1 MNDLPFPALPVLPT
15 MGVGSMAAPGWFIA
29 SWRAA
34 RKGEWGAH
42 DIAELFE
49 DATRTVVADQID
61 AGLDIVSDG
70 ELRRQRFVYETFG
83 RLTGLERVP
92 PRRRLGIAGYDMAPH
107 YRAAGEIAAPEGL
120 GAVEE
125 FALLR
130 AMAPDLPAKVAVPGP
145 LTFLQA
151 IEPEGGGGRGGRGR
165 DAVLDRLI
173 EIVHAEACALAAAGA
188 TLVQIDEPGLPRAPH
203 NLSHAEGAAA
213 IGRCLNGVPAKT
225 AVHVCFG
232 NNAGRP
238 FADRRIGPMMDA
250 VASLPCDL
258 LMFEFANREMAELEL
273 MAELAGTFA
282 IAAGVVDVKN
292 FLVEDADTVAGRIAR
307 CLEHIPADALWI
319 TADCGFSA
327 LPRYIAKQKLAAM
340 TEGAA
345 LARAGL

>member
-1 MNDLPFPALPVLPT
+1 MNDIPFPALPPLPT

-42 DIAELFE
+42 DVEELFE
-49 DATRTVVADQID
+49 DATRIVVADQFD
-61 AGLDIVSDG
+61 AGVDIIGDG
-70 ELRRQRFVYETFG
+70 ELRRQRFVYEMFD
-83 RLTGLERVP
+83 RLSGLDRVA

-107 YRAAGEIAAPEGL
+107 FTVAGGIDAPEGL

-125 FALLR
+125 FGLLKAL
-130 AMAPDLPAKVAVPGP
+130 APDTPLKVAIPGP

-151 IEPEGGGGRGGRGR
+151 IELNGGDR
-165 DAVLDRLI
+165 DGVLDRLVA
-173 EIVHAEACALAAAGA
+173 IVRAELVALADAGA
-188 TLVQIDEPGLPRAPH
+188 DLVQVDEPGLPRAPH
-203 NLSHAEGAAA
+203 GLSFAEGADV
-213 IGRCLNGVPAKT
+213 IGRCLEGVAART

-250 VASLPCDL
+250 IDALPCDI

-273 MAELAGTFA
+273 MAALADRYK

-292 FLVEDADTVAGRIAR
+292 FLVEDADTVARRIDL
-307 CLEHIPADALWI
+307 CLEHIPAGALWI

-327 LPRYIAKQKLAAM
+327 LPRYIAKRKLAAM
-340 TEGAA
+340 TAGT
-345 LARAGL
+345 ARMRDGL

>member
-1 MNDLPFPALPVLPT
+1 MNAIPFPALPPLPT

-42 DIAELFE
+42 DIDELFE
-49 DATRTVVADQID
+49 DATRVVVADQLETGI
-61 AGLDIVSDG
+61 DIVSDG
-70 ELRRQRFVYETFG
+70 ELRRQRFVYEMFE
-83 RLTGLERVP
+83 RLTGLERVA

-107 YRAAGEIAAPEGL
+107 FTVAGEIEAPDGL

-130 AMAPDLPAKVAVPGP
+130 TLVPDTPLKVAIPGP

-151 IEPEGGGGRGGRGR
+151 LELDGGGRD
-165 DAVLDRLI
+165 DALDRLAA
-173 EIVHAEACALAAAGA
+173 IVRAELVALAEAGAA
-188 TLVQIDEPGLPRAPH
+188 LVQIDEPGLPRAPH
-203 NLSHAEGAAA
+203 GLSFAEGAEV
-213 IGRCLNGVPAKT
+213 IGRCLDGVAAQS

-250 VASLPCDL
+250 VQSLPCDV

-273 MAELAGTFA
+273 MAALAGRFA
-282 IAAGVVDVKN
+282 IAAGVIDVKN
-292 FLVEDADTVAGRIAR
+292 FLVEDDAAVARRIDL
-307 CLEHIPADALWI
+307 CLRHIPAEALWI

-340 TEGAA
+340 TAGAA
-345 LARAGL
+345 QVRAAL

>member
-1 MNDLPFPALPVLPT
+1 MSDIPFPALPVLPT
-15 MGVGSMAAPGWFIA
+15 LGVGSMAAPGWFIA

-42 DIAELFE
+42 DVEELFE
-49 DATRTVVADQID
+49 DATRIVVADQFD
-61 AGLDIVSDG
+61 AGVDIIGDG
-70 ELRRQRFVYETFG
+70 ELRRQRFVYEMFD
-83 RLTGLERVP
+83 RLSGLERAA

-107 YRAAGEIAAPEGL
+107 FTAAGDIEAPEGL
-120 GAVEE
+120 GAAEE
-125 FALLR
+125 FALLK
-130 AMAPDLPAKVAVPGP
+130 ALAPDAPLKVAIPGP

-151 IEPEGGGGRGGRGR
+151 LELDGGGRD
-165 DAVLDRLI
+165 DALDRLTA
-173 EIVHAEACALAAAGA
+173 IVRAELVALAEAGAA
-188 TLVQIDEPGLPRAPH
+188 LVQIDEPGLPRAPH
-203 NLSHAEGAAA
+203 GLSFVEGADV
-213 IGRCLNGVPAKT
+213 IGRCLEGVAART

-250 VASLPCDL
+250 IEALPCDI

-273 MAELAGTFA
+273 MAALADRYR
-282 IAAGVVDVKN
+282 IAAGVIDVKN
-292 FLVEDADTVAGRIAR
+292 FLVEDADTVARRIEQ

-340 TEGAA
+340 TGGAVRV
-345 LARAGL
+345 RAGL

>member
-1 MNDLPFPALPVLPT
+1 MADIPFPALPPLPT

-42 DIAELFE
+42 DVEELFE
-49 DATRTVVADQID
+49 DATRIVVADQRD
-61 AGLDIVSDG
+61 AGVDIIGDG
-70 ELRRQRFVYETFG
+70 ELRRQRFVYEMFD
-83 RLTGLERVP
+83 RLGGLDRVA

-107 YRAAGEIAAPEGL
+107 FTVAGGLEAPEGL

-125 FALLR
+125 FALLK
-130 AMAPDLPAKVAVPGP
+130 ALAPDTPLKVAVPGP

-151 IEPEGGGGRGGRGR
+151 IEPGAGDR

-173 EIVHAEACALAAAGA
+173 AIVRTELVALSEAGA
-188 TLVQIDEPGLPRAPH
+188 DLVQVDEPGLPRTPH
-203 NLSHAEGAAA
+203 GLSFAEGADV
-213 IGRCLNGVPAKT
+213 IGRCLDGVAART

-250 VASLPCDL
+250 IEALPCDI

-273 MAELAGTFA
+273 MAALAGRFK
-282 IAAGVVDVKN
+282 IAAGVIDVKN
-292 FLVEDADTVAGRIAR
+292 FLVEDADTVARRIEQ
-307 CLEHIPADALWI
+307 CLEHIAAGALWI

-340 TEGAA
+340 TGGAVRV
-345 LARAGL
+345 RAGL

>member
-1 MNDLPFPALPVLPT
+1 MADIPFPALPPLPT

-42 DIAELFE
+42 DVEELFE
-49 DATRTVVADQID
+49 DATRIVVADQRD
-61 AGLDIVSDG
+61 AGVDIIGDG
-70 ELRRQRFVYETFG
+70 ELRRQRFVYEMFD
-83 RLTGLERVP
+83 RLSGLDRVA

-107 YRAAGEIAAPEGL
+107 FTPAGGIDAPEGL

-125 FALLR
+125 FALLKTL
-130 AMAPDLPAKVAVPGP
+130 APDTPLKVAVPGP

-151 IEPEGGGGRGGRGR
+151 IELNGGDR
-165 DAVLDRLI
+165 DGVLDRLVA
-173 EIVHAEACALAAAGA
+173 IVRTELVALAHAGVD
-188 TLVQIDEPGLPRAPH
+188 LVQVDEPGLPRAPH
-203 NLSHAEGAAA
+203 GLSFTEGAEV
-213 IGRCLNGVPAKT
+213 IGRCLEGVAART

-250 VASLPCDL
+250 IRALPCDI

-273 MAELAGTFA
+273 MADLAARFT

-292 FLVEDADTVAGRIAR
+292 FLVEDADTVARRIEL
-307 CLEHIPADALWI
+307 CLEHIPAGALWI

-327 LPRYIAKQKLAAM
+327 LPRYIAKRKLAAM
-340 TEGAA
+340 TAGAA
-345 LARAGL
+345 RARPGL

>member
-1 MNDLPFPALPVLPT
+1 MNDIPIPGLPVLPT

-42 DIAELFE
+42 DVEELFE
-49 DATRTVVADQID
+49 DATRTVVADQME
-61 AGLDIVSDG
+61 AGVDIVSDG
-70 ELRRQRFVYETFG
+70 ELRRQRFVYEMFD
-83 RLTGLERVP
+83 RLTGLERVA

-107 YRAAGEIAAPEGL
+107 FTVAGKIEAPDGL

-125 FALLR
+125 FALLK
-130 AMAPDLPAKVAVPGP
+130 ALAPDIPLKVAIPGP

-151 IEPEGGGGRGGRGR
+151 IELNGGSR
-165 DAVLDRLI
+165 DAALDPLVA
-173 EIVHAEACALAAAGA
+173 IVRAELVALAEAGAA
-188 TLVQIDEPGLPRAPH
+188 LVQIDEPGLPRAPH
-203 NLSHAEGAAA
+203 GLSHSEGAGI
-213 IGRCLNGVPAKT
+213 IGRCLQGVAARS

-250 VASLPCDL
+250 IRSLPCDV

-273 MAELAGTFA
+273 MAALADRFA
-282 IAAGVVDVKN
+282 IAAGVIDVKN
-292 FLVEDADTVAGRIAR
+292 FLVEDADTVARRIDL
-307 CLEHIPADALWI
+307 CLRHIPAGALWI

-340 TEGAA
+340 TAGAA
-345 LARAGL
+345 QMRARL

>member
-1 MNDLPFPALPVLPT
+1 MNDIPFPALPALPT

-42 DIAELFE
+42 DVEELFE
-49 DATRTVVADQID
+49 DATRIVVADQFD
-61 AGLDIVSDG
+61 AGVDIIGDG
-70 ELRRQRFVYETFG
+70 ELRRQRFVYEMFD
-83 RLTGLERVP
+83 RLSGLDRVA

-107 YRAAGEIAAPEGL
+107 FTPAGGIDAPEGL

-125 FALLR
+125 FALLK
-130 AMAPDLPAKVAVPGP
+130 ALAPDAPLKVAVPGP

-151 IEPEGGGGRGGRGR
+151 IELNGSDR
-165 DAVLDRLI
+165 DGVLDRLVA
-173 EIVHAEACALAAAGA
+173 IVRAELVALAEAGA
-188 TLVQIDEPGLPRAPH
+188 DLVQVDEPGLPRAPH
-203 NLSHAEGAAA
+203 GLSFAEGADV
-213 IGRCLNGVPAKT
+213 IGRCLEGVAART

-250 VASLPCDL
+250 IRALPCEI

-273 MAELAGTFA
+273 MAALAGRFA

-292 FLVEDADTVAGRIAR
+292 FLVEDADTVARRIEL
-307 CLEHIPADALWI
+307 CLEHIPAGALWI

-327 LPRYIAKQKLAAM
+327 LPRYIAKRKLAAM
-340 TEGAA
+340 TAGAA
-345 LARAGL
+345 RVRDGL

>member
-1 MNDLPFPALPVLPT
+1 MNAIPFPALPLLPT

-42 DIAELFE
+42 DVDELFG
-49 DATRTVVADQID
+49 DATRIVVADQID
-61 AGLDIVSDG
+61 AGVDILCDG
-70 ELRRQRFVYETFG
+70 ELRRQRFVYEMFD
-83 RLTGLERVP
+83 RLTGLERVA
-92 PRRRLGIAGYDMAPH
+92 PRRRLGVAGYDSAPH
-107 YRAAGEIAAPEGL
+107 FTVAGAVEAPDGL
-120 GAVEE
+120 GAAGE

-130 AMAPDLPAKVAVPGP
+130 ALAPESALKVAIPGP

-151 IEPEGGGGRGGRGR
+151 IEPDGGGR

-173 EIVHAEACALAAAGA
+173 AIVRAELAALAGAGA
-188 TLVQIDEPGLPRAPH
+188 ALVQIDEPGLPRAPH
-203 NLSHAEGAAA
+203 GLSFAEGAEAIGRSLEGAAA
-213 IGRCLNGVPAKT
+213 RT

-250 VASLPCDL
+250 VQTLPCDV

-273 MAELAGTFA
+273 MAALAGRFA
-282 IAAGVVDVKN
+282 IAAGVIDVKN
-292 FLVEDADTVAGRIAR
+292 FLVEDEDTVARRIDR
-307 CLEHIPADALWI
+307 CLRHIPAEALWI

-340 TEGAA
+340 TAGAA
-345 LARAGL
+345 RARAGL

>member
-1 MNDLPFPALPVLPT
+1 MNDIPLPALPALPT

-42 DIAELFE
+42 DIEELFE
-49 DATRTVVADQID
+49 DATRIVVADQRD
-61 AGLDIVSDG
+61 AGVDIVSDG
-70 ELRRQRFVYETFG
+70 ELRRQRFVYEMFD
-83 RLTGLERVP
+83 RLSGLERVA

-107 YRAAGEIAAPEGL
+107 FNVAGGIEAPEGL

-125 FALLR
+125 FALLK
-130 AMAPDLPAKVAVPGP
+130 ALAPGSLLKVAIPGP

-151 IEPEGGGGRGGRGR
+151 IELGGGSPDG
-165 DAVLDRLI
+165 VLDSLVAIVRAELI
-173 EIVHAEACALAAAGA
+173 GLEKAGA
-188 TLVQIDEPGLPRAPH
+188 DLVQIDEPGLPRAPH
-203 NLSHAEGAAA
+203 GLSFAEGADV
-213 IGRCLNGVPAKT
+213 IGRCLEGVAART
-225 AVHVCFG
+225 VVHVCFG

-250 VASLPCDL
+250 IRALPCDI

-273 MAELAGTFA
+273 MAALADRYK

-292 FLVEDADTVAGRIAR
+292 FLVEDADTVARRIEQ
-307 CLEHIPADALWI
+307 CLEHIPAGALWI

-327 LPRYIAKQKLAAM
+327 LPRYIAKRKLAAM
-340 TEGAA
+340 TAGAA
-345 LARAGL
+345 RVRDGL

>member
-1 MNDLPFPALPVLPT
+1 MTDIPFPALPVLPT

-42 DIAELFE
+42 DVEELFE
-49 DATRTVVADQID
+49 DATRTVVADQFD
-61 AGLDIVSDG
+61 AGVDIIGDG
-70 ELRRQRFVYETFG
+70 ELRRQRFVYEMFD
-83 RLTGLERVP
+83 RLTGLERVA
-92 PRRRLGIAGYDMAPH
+92 PRRRLGIAGYDTAPH
-107 YRAAGEIAAPEGL
+107 FTVAGTVEAPDGL

-125 FALLR
+125 FALLKTL
-130 AMAPDLPAKVAVPGP
+130 APDAVLKVAIPGP

-151 IEPEGGGGRGGRGR
+151 IEAGGSVGGER
-165 DAVLDRLI
+165 DTALDSLVA
-173 EIVHAEACALAAAGA
+173 IVRTELAALAGAGA
-188 TLVQIDEPGLPRAPH
+188 SLVQIDEPGLPRAPH
-203 NLSHAEGAAA
+203 GLSFAEGAGA
-213 IGRCLNGVPAKT
+213 IGRCLNGVAART

-250 VASLPCDL
+250 IEALPCDI

-273 MAELAGTFA
+273 MAALADRFA

-292 FLVEDADTVAGRIAR
+292 FLVEDADTVARRIDL
-307 CLEHIPADALWI
+307 CLRHIPAGALWI

-327 LPRYIAKQKLAAM
+327 LPRYIAKQKLRAM
-340 TEGAA
+340 TAGAA
-345 LARAGL
+345 RVRAAL

>member
-1 MNDLPFPALPVLPT
+1 MADIPFPALPPLPT

-42 DIAELFE
+42 DVEELFE
-49 DATRTVVADQID
+49 DATRIVVADQFD
-61 AGLDIVSDG
+61 AGVDIIGDG
-70 ELRRQRFVYETFG
+70 ELRRQRFVYEMFD
-83 RLTGLERVP
+83 RLSGLERVA

-107 YRAAGEIAAPEGL
+107 FTVAGRIDAPEGL

-125 FALLR
+125 FALLK
-130 AMAPDLPAKVAVPGP
+130 ALAPDAPLKVAVPGP

-151 IEPEGGGGRGGRGR
+151 IKLNGGDR
-165 DAVLDRLI
+165 DGVLDRLI
-173 EIVHAEACALAAAGA
+173 AIVRTELVALAEAGAA
-188 TLVQIDEPGLPRAPH
+188 LVQVDEPGLPRAPH
-203 NLSHAEGAAA
+203 GLSFAEGAEV
-213 IGRCLNGVPAKT
+213 IGRCLEGVAAQT

-250 VASLPCDL
+250 IEALPCDI

-273 MAELAGTFA
+273 MAALADRYR
-282 IAAGVVDVKN
+282 IAAGVIDVKN
-292 FLVEDADTVAGRIAR
+292 FLVEDADTVARRIDL

-340 TEGAA
+340 TGGAVRV
-345 LARAGL
+345 RAGL

>member
-1 MNDLPFPALPVLPT
+1 MADIPFPALPPLPT

-42 DIAELFE
+42 DVEELFE
-49 DATRTVVADQID
+49 DATRIVVADQFD
-61 AGLDIVSDG
+61 AGVDIIGDG
-70 ELRRQRFVYETFG
+70 ELRRQRFVYEMFD
-83 RLTGLERVP
+83 RLSGLERVA

-107 YRAAGEIAAPEGL
+107 FTVAGGIDAPDGL

-125 FALLR
+125 FALLK
-130 AMAPDLPAKVAVPGP
+130 ALAPDAPLKVAVPGP

-151 IEPEGGGGRGGRGR
+151 IELNGGGR

-173 EIVHAEACALAAAGA
+173 AIVRTELAALAEADAA
-188 TLVQIDEPGLPRAPH
+188 LVQVDEPGLPRAPH
-203 NLSHAEGAAA
+203 GLSFAEGADV
-213 IGRCLNGVPAKT
+213 IGRCLEGVAART

-250 VASLPCDL
+250 IEALPCDI

-273 MAELAGTFA
+273 MAALAGRYR
-282 IAAGVVDVKN
+282 IAAGVIDVKN
-292 FLVEDADTVAGRIAR
+292 FLVEDADTVARRIDL

-340 TEGAA
+340 TGGAV
-345 LARAGL
+345 RVRDGL